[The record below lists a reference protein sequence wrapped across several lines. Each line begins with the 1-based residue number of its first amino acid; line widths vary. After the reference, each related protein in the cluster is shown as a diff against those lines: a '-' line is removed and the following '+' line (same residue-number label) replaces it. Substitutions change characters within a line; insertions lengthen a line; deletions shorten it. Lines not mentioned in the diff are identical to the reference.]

1 MDQLPQKNSDRQK
14 MISLSIIG
22 LISQVGFLTVG
33 IIVIAL
39 VGGIFLDNRLGTK
52 PWFTFGLV
60 LGSVPVSLIAMVL
73 VAKAMVKKIKPESS
87 LHFPKEGQSLGDE

>member
-1 MDQLPQKNSDRQK
+1 MDHTPQQNSDRQRL
-14 MISLSIIG
+14 ITLSIVG

-39 VGGIFLDNRLGTK
+39 VGGIYLDNRLGTK

-60 LGSVPVSLIAMVL
+60 LGSVPVSLLAMVM
-73 VAKAMVKKIKPESS
+73 VAKAMAKKIKPETS
-87 LHFPKEGQSLGDE
+87 LQYPKEGRSLGDE